1 MKPKILL
8 NNTGRIKAIL
18 IALILTLFWTMPAQ
32 AESLSENFSLKFE
45 PVIYDRSQAAPS
57 EVFQATFKGHAE
69 CYKNL
74 PVPVSEAT
82 ITMQIVAKNTA
93 GGDEFTLNPK
103 LTISVKP
110 FPDKQGETFDMNT
123 LIPLQ
128 FPAGTEPGGYRVTA
142 KFIEAKGKVI
152 LIWTDFSGY
161 LPTEQDMGTMKCAL
175 PGINPTTTPVS
186 PVINA
191 TTSPPPTPS
200 LTPPTTPAFTTTP
213 SQTSTPESPLLP
225 PTPAKADGQKFTF
238 SWWMILIIAA
248 AVVAILVIFI
258 FGFRRRE

>member
-8 NNTGRIKAIL
+8 NNTGHIKAVL
-18 IALILTLFWTMPAQ
+18 IALILTLFWTIPVQ
-32 AESLSENFSLKFE
+32 AESLSENFSIKFE
-45 PVIYDRSQAAPS
+45 PVIYDRSQAVPG

-82 ITMQIVAKNTA
+82 ITMQIVAKNIA
-93 GGDEFTLNPK
+93 GGYEFTLNPK

-128 FPAGTEPGGYRVTA
+128 FPAGTEPGEYHVTG

-161 LPTEQDMGTMKCAL
+161 LPSEQDMGTMKCAL
-175 PGINPTTTPVS
+175 PGTNPTPAPVTPTGNTAI
-186 PVINA
+186 P
-191 TTSPPPTPS
+191 
-200 LTPPTTPAFTTTP
+200 TPPTTSVTSKTTP
-213 SQTSTPESPLLP
+213 AITDPTPPRTTPESPLLP
-225 PTPAKADGQKFTF
+225 PTPAKENGQKSTF
-238 SWWMILIIAA
+238 SWWIIPVIVI
-248 AVVAILVIFI
+248 AVVALLFIFI

>member
-8 NNTGRIKAIL
+8 NKTGHIKVVL
-18 IALILTLFWTMPAQ
+18 IALILTLFWTIPVQ
-32 AESLSENFSLKFE
+32 AESLSENFSIKFE
-45 PVIYDRSQAAPS
+45 PVIYDRSQAAPG

-93 GGDEFTLNPK
+93 GGEEFTLNPK

-128 FPAGTEPGGYRVTA
+128 FPAGTEPGEYHVTG

-161 LPTEQDMGTMKCAL
+161 LPSEQDMGTMKCAL
-175 PGINPTTTPVS
+175 PGTNPTPAPVTTTGNT
-186 PVINA
+186 VI
-191 TTSPPPTPS
+191 PTPS
-200 LTPPTTPAFTTTP
+200 APSVTSKTTPAIINPIPPGTA
-213 SQTSTPESPLLP
+213 PESPLLP
-225 PTPAKADGQKFTF
+225 PVPAKEGGKNFTF
-238 SWWMILIIAA
+238 SWWMILVI
-248 AVVAILVIFI
+248 VVAIVALLLIFV
-258 FGFRRRE
+258 FGFRSRE